1 MCSSRLCN
9 LLTVVI
15 LPAEKNGNR
24 EFIEEDMMKKLTTA
38 LAVILVLLLV
48 FSLSAAGCGDGEE
61 ETTPGSNGNGGIDTQ
76 LDSDGDG
83 WTDAQEEAA
92 GSDPFKKDTD
102 GDGHWDPLDPNPLDA
117 KIPAEQTQTPVPTGT
132 ASPTTAPTPK
142 PTNIWGVERVP
153 DELLSECA
161 GQFLTEN
168 SGVSGATIFQSTNYS
183 TLVLNFSIH
192 WETPPAEMQPLAE
205 EYIRVVK
212 SRVDVPPGIEIGPG
226 TYTYVVE
233 VKDLTGQLMIQGIK
247 CASCNTIKWS

>member
-1 MCSSRLCN
+1 
-9 LLTVVI
+9 
-15 LPAEKNGNR
+15 
-24 EFIEEDMMKKLTTA
+24 MMKKLTTA

-48 FSLSAAGCGDGEE
+48 LSLGAAGCQDGEE
-61 ETTPGSNGNGGIDTQ
+61 AATPGANGNGGSDTQ

-117 KIPAEQTQTPVPTGT
+117 KIPAAATQTPVPTDT
-132 ASPTTAPTPK
+132 ASPTTAPTTAPTPK
-142 PTNIWGVERVP
+142 PTNIWGVERIP
-153 DELLSECA
+153 DEILSECA
-161 GQFLTEN
+161 RQFLTEN

-192 WETPPAEMQPLAE
+192 WETPHAEMQPLAE

-226 TYTYVVE
+226 TYNYVVE
-233 VKDLTGQLMIQGIK
+233 VKDLTGLLMIQGSK
-247 CASCNTIKWS
+247 CASCNTIEWL